1 MQQLNEHHAF
11 TGMQKDKDM
20 LRHPSSFLYDAK
32 NIRLDARFNKSN
44 LQIISNEKGNTRT
57 EIQLKGNYLGHAIIN
72 QYLIIFSHSTKIE
85 DREKPDSILR
95 VDLAAENIN
104 DTANS
109 CKTLYNGN
117 LKFSETNKIQTLSDY
132 ENEKIQKVYWV
143 DGINPT
149 RVINIVSD
157 KIREEED
164 TQFDFSREL
173 KLQEEVTIRKN
184 TENTYGNFPN
194 GVIQYALTY
203 YSNTGVESAIFYTSP
218 LLYITEDNTRG
229 GSPESKSFN
238 TFTIKVKNP
247 DTSFDYCRIYSLI
260 RTSLNGDVIAKK
272 VVDIPLEGLD
282 TNQLEYIDTNY
293 TGEAVEAQ
301 SLLYKGSKNV
311 IGQTIAAKDGTLFM
325 GNLFLSEFNLTQDIR
340 DVFRIDETN
349 PNSSYIK
356 LESYTRN
363 IFSKKVNPQN
373 CNADYAYTN
382 QLTAY
387 SDSKLEKST
396 PCGGFKRSNY
406 YRCGI
411 QFQDKFGN
419 WSEPIFIGDF
429 QELNSPTSSLIDND
443 KFKTTLPTIKAT
455 LNKEIFNNAILNSKD
470 FFNYYKKVRPV
481 VVFPQPQDRV
491 VICQGIAANTL
502 CSENSVKRGECYPD
516 WFFSS
521 VGDGKG
527 KYTTEDVAG
536 ANKVEMTADL
546 KWAGFTGNMYPTIKS
561 PVFSHTESLSYKAH
575 LAGIKGNTY
584 FPLVLGSGIN
594 EKNPLSYDG
603 GRMIGIDVQA
613 LEMQHVSYDD
623 WCWRSNRVI
632 NIYSPDIEFD
642 FNTYFSQDDSL
653 NDLVYKHVG
662 EATVTK
668 TFSNVGIQI
677 NNDGIS
683 GWSYTDNTCGQHTY
697 IGGFGASTGYYFWD
711 TPVGK
716 NGNTNVK
723 IQFDP
728 GDSSNDPDAFMCWP
742 VYLWQRKG
750 SLINDTFNGDS
761 PYADLKKKQILN
773 IRYAN
778 TTYDFDSSL
787 EDVKFNKI
795 YLCNNLIY
803 DKLKGTDSTFNKIV
817 NYSYSTVDAYGYLAL
832 VDFRERTQQCAEG
845 EYIWPNISFS
855 LVWQKE
861 GEVIKSETFDN
872 FNLGSIYNRF
882 SIYNDPFSL
891 VRLYNGEVRAAYMSS
906 DTFYLG
912 TFSEYPASFSGIF
925 SLKSYF
931 YDKYNYTRHPKIEIL
946 KYLQKEGTKTENQVV
961 PVTYKTSNC
970 LFLHW
975 TDREDKDGSVSLL
988 KGFGEPALNIT
999 EIRVPGE
1006 GIKGKPD
1013 YRSTMFRGTLKAA
1026 LLQNSWIPCGES
1038 VDLKKGENIILHYAY
1053 GDTYYQRWD
1062 CVKTN
1067 ARSTDDINQL
1077 VEIGSFML
1085 ETYVNID
1092 GRWDRNRGRN
1102 DITIVNE
1109 AFNSVNEV
1117 YSQHNNFFSY
1127 RILND
1132 TNYSENLPTQ
1142 FTWTKEKQPT
1152 ADIDSWTNFTL
1163 ASTYN
1168 VEGSKGPIVAIVK
1181 NKDRLYCFQEKGIS
1195 VILFNSRV
1203 QIPVSDGV
1211 PIEIANN
1218 YKVDGVQYLS
1228 DGVGCSD
1235 KFLIANTPTG
1245 IYFIDS
1251 VTKHLFH
1258 LGDTLKD
1265 LTTTCGMSSWFDDNN
1280 RVNGE
1285 VIGGYHIPIKLLYD
1299 ELYKDVYIVYY
1310 NTCLCY
1316 SEKFGQFVSFYDY
1329 PAMPL
1334 LEHYNNKVYTLGGIR
1349 SQYLYPKEMLP
1360 DDAQNRLYIMFDGE
1374 YNSIYPYKD
1383 NLKVLRPNY
1392 KEWSFTLVGNGSD
1405 SGLQDTEKIF
1415 TNLDYRVDTLN
1426 VKKDNGE
1433 IDYTMYDFDAILSEI
1448 TVSNE
1453 YQIASQKLQRLKN
1466 ESYKKSYHHKDA
1478 NLQRKNR
1485 IWRIQLPTEKDNIH
1499 NNNGRYMYRIRGP
1512 WCKVSLTGRAENK
1525 QVALYDLNLQYYI

>member
-57 EIQLKGNYLGHAIIN
+57 EIKLKGNYLGHTIIN
-72 QYLIIFSHSTKIE
+72 NYLIIFSHSTKIE
-85 DREKPDSILR
+85 DIEKPDSILR

-104 DTANS
+104 DTENS

-117 LKFSETNKIQTLSDY
+117 LKFSENNKIQTLSDY

-143 DGINPT
+143 DGINPA

-157 KIREEED
+157 KIRESED
-164 TQFDFSREL
+164 TQFDFSRRL
-173 KLQEEVTIRKN
+173 KLEEKVTIRKN
-184 TENTYGNFPN
+184 TENTHGDFPN

-203 YSNTGVESAIFYTSP
+203 YSNTGTESAIFYTSP

-229 GSPESKSFN
+229 GSPESKSNN
-238 TFTIKVKNP
+238 TFTIKVENL

-272 VVDIPLEGLD
+272 VIDIPLENIG
-282 TNQLEYIDTNY
+282 TNQLEYTDDNY

-301 SLLYKGSKNV
+301 SLLYKGSKNI

-325 GNLFLSEFNLTQDIR
+325 GNLFLYEFNLTQDIR
-340 DVFRIDETN
+340 DVFRIDEAN

-356 LESYTRN
+356 LKSSTRN

-373 CNADYAYTN
+373 CNADYVYTN

-387 SDSKLEKST
+387 SDRDLEKST

-429 QELNSPTSSLIDND
+429 QELNSPTSSLIDNSN
-443 KFKTTLPTIKAT
+443 KFKITLPTIRAT
-455 LNKEIFNNAILNSKD
+455 LNKEIFNNVTLNSKD
-470 FFNYYKKVRPV
+470 FFNYYKKARPV

-491 VICQGIAANTL
+491 VVCQGVAANTL
-502 CSENSVKRGECYPD
+502 WSNNSMNNRECYPD

-521 VGDGKG
+521 VGAGKG

-536 ANKVEMTADL
+536 AKN
-546 KWAGFTGNMYPTIKS
+546 
-561 PVFSHTESLSYKAH
+561 VF
-575 LAGIKGNTY
+575 IKGNLIWLNYAELKVTNLKHEYMDASIQSRLSSIRDNTY
-584 FPLVLGSGIN
+584 FPLVLGN
-594 EKNPLSYDG
+594 VLHEKSPLIYSKDAPSED
-603 GRMIGIDVQA
+603 RKNQIGTGVQA

-623 WCWRSNRVI
+623 WCWRNNRVI
-632 NIYSPDIEFD
+632 NMYSPDIEFD
-642 FNTYFSQDDSL
+642 FNTYFSQDDSFA
-653 NDLVYKHVG
+653 NLVYKHVG
-662 EATVTK
+662 NATVDY
-668 TFSNVGIQI
+668 TFSNVNIQR

-683 GWSYTDNTCGQHTY
+683 GWSYLDNTCGQHTY
-697 IGGFGASTGYYFWD
+697 TEGFGASTGYYFWD

-723 IQFDP
+723 IKFNP
-728 GDSSNDPDAFMCWP
+728 GSISNDPDAFMCWP

-750 SLINDTFNGDS
+750 SLTNDTFNGDS

-773 IRYAN
+773 IRYAD
-778 TTYDFDSSL
+778 TTYLDNSSL
-787 EDVKFNKI
+787 KDVKFRKI

-817 NYSYSTVDAYGYLAL
+817 NYSYSTVDAYGYLTL
-832 VDFRERTQQCAEG
+832 VNFRERTQQCSG
-845 EYIWPNISFS
+845 NEYIWPDYSLSFS
-855 LVWQKE
+855 WQR
-861 GEVIKSETFDN
+861 GYTMYTSSNIGV
-872 FNLGSIYNRF
+872 NLGSILSTHL

-891 VRLYNGEVRAAYMSS
+891 VRLYNGSIRAAYRGYTNCFLGDIKNTYPTSFAASASLSPLSYNRYDYSS
-906 DTFYLG
+906 L
-912 TFSEYPASFSGIF
+912 PLI
-925 SLKSYF
+925 K
-931 YDKYNYTRHPKIEIL
+931 IL

-975 TDREDKDGSVSLL
+975 MDREDKDGSVSLL
-988 KGFGEPALNIT
+988 EGFGKPALNIT

-1006 GIKGKPD
+1006 GIEGKPD
-1013 YRSTMFRGTLKAA
+1013 YRSTMFGGTLKDA
-1026 LLQNSWIPCGES
+1026 LLQNSWIPCGEP
-1038 VDLKKGENIILHYAY
+1038 VNLKKGENIILHYAY

-1067 ARSTDDINQL
+1067 ARSLDDINQL

-1092 GRWDRNRGRN
+1092 GRWDRTRGDN
-1102 DITIVNE
+1102 SNAYISE

-1132 TNYSENLPTQ
+1132 TNYSENLPAQ

-1152 ADIDSWTNFTL
+1152 ADIDAWTNFTL

-1168 VEGSKGPIVAIVK
+1168 VEGSKGPIITIVK
-1181 NKDRLYCFQEKGIS
+1181 NKDKLYCFQEKGIS

-1218 YKVDGVQYLS
+1218 YKVDGVQYIS

-1258 LGDTLKD
+1258 LGETLRD
-1265 LTTTCGMSSWFDDNN
+1265 LTTTCGMATWFDDNN

-1285 VIGGYHIPIKLLYD
+1285 VIGGHHIPIKLLYD
-1299 ELYKDVYIVYY
+1299 ELYKDVYVVYDD
-1310 NTCLCY
+1310 TCLCY
-1316 SEKFGQFVSFYDY
+1316 SEKFGQFISFFDY
-1329 PAMPL
+1329 PAIPL
-1334 LEHYNNKVYTLGGIR
+1334 LEHYKNKVYTLGGIN
-1349 SQYLYPKEMLP
+1349 SSTLP
-1360 DDAQNRLYIMFDGE
+1360 NDAKNRLYIMFDGE
-1374 YNSIYPYKD
+1374 YNSLFPYKD
-1383 NLKVLRPNY
+1383 NLGAFRPNY

-1433 IDYTMYDFDAILSEI
+1433 IDYTKYDFDAILSEI

-1453 YQIASQKLQRLKN
+1453 YQTASQKLQRLKN
-1466 ESYKKSYHHKDA
+1466 ESNIKSYHHKDA

-1485 IWRIQLPTEKDNIH
+1485 IWRIQLPTEKDNEH